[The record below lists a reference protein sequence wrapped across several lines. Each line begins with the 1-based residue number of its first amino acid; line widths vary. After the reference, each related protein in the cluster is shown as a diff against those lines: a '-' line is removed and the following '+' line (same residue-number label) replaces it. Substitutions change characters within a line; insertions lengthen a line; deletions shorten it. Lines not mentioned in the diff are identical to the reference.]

1 MGGRGGTN
9 TKLHLEVGE
18 GREGG
23 FDVKGKGTNEIRTG
37 RLGTEEEGKEQ
48 GTPPRPRMSGTSPDR
63 TPLRRRQAL
72 PYTGA
77 GVRSREVK

>member
-1 MGGRGGTN
+1 MGVAGGGTN

-37 RLGTEEEGKEQ
+37 RLGTEEEGKE
-48 GTPPRPRMSGTSPDR
+48 
-63 TPLRRRQAL
+63 
-72 PYTGA
+72 
-77 GVRSREVK
+77 